1 LASIHCSQKQTWS
14 HLARIDAHKISNQNE
29 TIYTAQPILD
39 EIRKPESKQMN
50 SDFFLISQKKTQQIV
65 SDYAYL
71 SKNKSEIS

>member
-1 LASIHCSQKQTWS
+1 
-14 HLARIDAHKISNQNE
+14 
-29 TIYTAQPILD
+29 
-39 EIRKPESKQMN
+39 MN